1 MDARCLLDDLEV
13 EQVEEMYIHFYTVI
27 YPNSPHQLSIYW
39 YKNTQEHVEI
49 FEDVRQI
56 FEKMKECKFLTTY
69 TGDVFC
75 IKNERLFVEQLLLLG
90 VEQKDSYQLH
100 LINGV
105 VKEVHH
111 GKTNFLQNFNDLF
124 DICFQSYDVYHSFSS
139 SDSEHAITVLDKRDG
154 ISSLHPIPSREGD
167 YSDKHL
173 LIIDFFG
180 HRVITT
186 FIKLRTILYSI
197 FHSII
202 DNQTLNKWFY
212 RLVEKN
218 DYATIVQTIQTME
231 SFHREHPY
239 EVRRESTPTLYEESS
254 EVEGD
259 AEAEAEAEAE
269 GDAKEQKSVGRIRQ
283 MDTKEWI
290 QTFCDLYLQ
299 KDLEKHTLLSEVYHD
314 YCTASSWTSTSV
326 VSMAQFMKTLRSLER
341 FTIRRRSK
349 GMVIVGYSCLIQQQ
363 ASMFEDVKNQNMH
376 VRNLLHRL
384 SVKEMKEL
392 LHVYRHVPS
401 TSKWTREAILMLP
414 PLTTPLTTLI
424 VEQFASNPYLASSL
438 TIYANYIDNLFSK
451 PFSRETEDAY
461 QEYNEL
467 KKSCVLYY
475 PFSLDIEAKKEKW
488 EYSSSG
494 ERYPRSCQESQ
505 ENDTNLQ
512 EDIIV
517 EKEHVIQE

>member
-1 MDARCLLDDLEV
+1 MDARCLLDELEV
-13 EQVEEMYIHFYTVI
+13 EHVEEIYVHFYTVI
-27 YPNSPHQLSIYW
+27 YPTSPHQLSIYW

-56 FEKMKECKFLTTY
+56 FAKMKECKLLTTY

-90 VEQKDSYQLH
+90 VEQKESYPLH

-124 DICFQSYDVYHSFSS
+124 DICFQSYDMYHSFSS

-154 ISSLHPIPSREGD
+154 IASLPPIPSREVD

-173 LIIDFFG
+173 LMIDFFG

-239 EVRRESTPTLYEESS
+239 EVKRESTPTLYEESS
-254 EVEGD
+254 EVE
-259 AEAEAEAEAE
+259 AEA
-269 GDAKEQKSVGRIRQ
+269 GTNTKEEKSVARTKQ
-283 MDTKEWI
+283 ADTKEWI

-299 KDLEKHTLLSEVYHD
+299 KDSEKHTLLSEVYHD
-314 YCTASSWTSTSV
+314 YCTASSWTSTPV
-326 VSMAQFMKTLRSLER
+326 VSMAQFMKTLRSLDR
-341 FTIRRRSK
+341 FIIRRRSK
-349 GMVIVGYSCLIQQQ
+349 GMVIVGYCCLVSQQ
-363 ASMFEDVKNQNMH
+363 AYMLEDVKEQH
-376 VRNLLHRL
+376 KPVRDLLYRL
-384 SVKEMKEL
+384 SVKEMRDL
-392 LHVYRHVPS
+392 LHVHRHVLS

-414 PLTTPLTTLI
+414 RLTIPLTTLI
-424 VEQFASNPYLASSL
+424 VEQFASNPYLTSSL
-438 TIYANYIDNLFSK
+438 TTYANYVASLFSK
-451 PFSRETEDAY
+451 PFSRETEDAH
-461 QEYNEL
+461 QEYREL
-467 KKSCVLYY
+467 IKTCVLYY
-475 PFSLDIEAKKEKW
+475 PFSLDIEAKEEKW

-494 ERYPRSCQESQ
+494 ERYARPYHESH

-512 EDIIV
+512 RDIII
-517 EKEHVIQE
+517 EKEHEIEE